1 VKIWLLAAAKSTITA
16 GMDRP
21 ARRSIDPLSRKRF
34 MAQQYS
40 KYQQNI
46 IRNYYDN
53 QETLQLQKLG
63 EMVTEL
69 YLAEGKKRAGIWKR
83 ITTALQKL
91 KVPASRIE
99 HLAEQD
105 NPALVA
111 KLLEEL
117 LAKK

>member
-1 VKIWLLAAAKSTITA
+1 
-16 GMDRP
+16 
-21 ARRSIDPLSRKRF
+21 
-34 MAQQYS
+34 MAEYT

-53 QETLQLQKLG
+53 QDTINLQKLG

-69 YLAEGKKRAGIWKR
+69 YLAEGKKRAAVWKR
-83 ITTALQKL
+83 IVTVLGKM

-99 HLAEQD
+99 HLTQQD

-111 KLLEEL
+111 QLLEEL